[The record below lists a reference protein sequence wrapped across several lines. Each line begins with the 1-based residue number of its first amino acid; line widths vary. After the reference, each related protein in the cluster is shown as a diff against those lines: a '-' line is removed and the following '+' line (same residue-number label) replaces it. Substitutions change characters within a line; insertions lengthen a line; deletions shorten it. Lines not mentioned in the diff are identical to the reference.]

1 MALMVQN
8 DDVLDLQLPAY
19 YTTIYLDLFVR
30 YYVCWSLMEIG
41 SIVTNYCL
49 STGEYAMLGFA
60 FLSASVANIVA
71 STPPHMLLTG

>member
-30 YYVCWSLMEIG
+30 DCICENFPKKGGLQ
-41 SIVTNYCL
+41 TNYWL
-49 STGEYAMLGFA
+49 NTGERAMLGFA